1 MTLER
6 EILAQIVEIASE
18 RYVVLV
24 EFSCGNKRSNL
35 ILKIIRLRRLEMLW
49 EVSQRSSKSPE
60 VWTDVVKNEPR
71 SFFLSLPVGEE
82 WKSFWKELKKDQS
95 QNAWFCASAFNER
108 QTHVVLLEILQHI
121 SPRSFVPSV
130 RESRSFNLAISY
142 IDTIHRS
149 TTNRQLSFSS
159 NLWQVLKKLSS
170 CTNTG
175 I

>member
-24 EFSCGNKRSNL
+24 EFPCGNKRSNL

-95 QNAWFCASAFNER
+95 QTHDFAR
-108 QTHVVLLEILQHI
+108 Q
-121 SPRSFVPSV
+121 
-130 RESRSFNLAISY
+130 
-142 IDTIHRS
+142 RS
-149 TTNRQLSFSS
+149 TSGKRM
-159 NLWQVLKKLSS
+159 
-170 CTNTG
+170 
-175 I
+175 